1 MFNFKNLAR
10 LLGSLTAVAALAL
23 SPVAQADSG
32 PFIGASIGNA
42 TVSASIPDPVDPLF
56 NPDINFD
63 EDDFAWKVYG
73 GFAFDLPVID
83 LGVELAYFDL
93 GGPSTDAIPWKSSR
107 IPKAFVSLSRPRRS
121 TSTTEVRPTYAPEV
135 TPNRAQ

>member
-1 MFNFKNLAR
+1 MFNFKILAR
-10 LLGSLTAVAALAL
+10 LLGSLTAIAALAV

-42 TVSASIPDPVDPLF
+42 TVSADIPDPVDPVF
-56 NPDINFD
+56 SPDINFD
-63 EDDFAWKVYG
+63 EDDFAWKIYG

-93 GGPSTDAIPWKSSR
+93 GGPSTDVAGE
-107 IPKAFVSLSRPRRS
+107 SL
-121 TSTTEVRPTYAPEV
+121 
-135 TPNRAQ
+135 

>member
-1 MFNFKNLAR
+1 MFSFKILAR

-42 TVSASIPDPVDPLF
+42 TVSADIPDPVDPIF

-73 GFAFDLPVID
+73 GFAFDLPVIALRSLRHGLD
-83 LGVELAYFDL
+83 LDPHLVGAEARLERYLAELDE
-93 GGPSTDAIPWKSSR
+93 
-107 IPKAFVSLSRPRRS
+107 RRG
-121 TSTTEVRPTYAPEV
+121 A
-135 TPNRAQ
+135 